1 MNKNK
6 VRANGEQH
14 AEGRVS
20 GRDTRVVYDY
30 IHALAWLGI
39 IVAAV
44 IDFFNA
50 SGKMGKGVDLAA
62 DISWALMN
70 LLIAAY
76 ALSRYRRRWGAIVAL
91 GGVASALVVAAFCL
105 EYALGAGFFV
115 AKIATGANLSIT
127 ILHLILQFK
136 FYSRE
141 PARELVEQRAP
152 ELLALDGEKERALAG
167 DVRQQ
172 YDVAM
177 NLLGRATATHTSTHG
192 SMPHYDAALELLE
205 HAWSNGHFVEAKYQ
219 LAQIFEGRYIEA
231 WIDKKQALQHY
242 RELLKYFNGKEYQGM
257 AKDERK
263 SGEKIEKA
271 VRKRLEK

>member
-115 AKIATGANLSIT
+115 AKVATGANLSIT

-192 SMPHYDAALELLE
+192 SRPHYDAALELLE